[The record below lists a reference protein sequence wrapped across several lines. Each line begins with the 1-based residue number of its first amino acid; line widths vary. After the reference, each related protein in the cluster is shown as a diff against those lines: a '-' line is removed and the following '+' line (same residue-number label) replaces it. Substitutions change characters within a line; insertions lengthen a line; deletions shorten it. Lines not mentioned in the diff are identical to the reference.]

1 MDDNSPDGTA
11 EIVKKLQKKYPI
23 ILVERPEKMGI
34 GSAYISGFKKALE
47 IGSDIVFEMD
57 SDLSHD
63 PKEIS
68 NFVKKI
74 NDNFEVVIGSRRTE
88 GGKIIGWRWYR
99 RLISFLGN
107 FIGKYMGGINYVDDL
122 TSGYRAYKKEI
133 LKKID
138 FEKIKSNGYAFQ
150 LEILAKCIKADSKVD
165 IIPITFHDRR
175 TGKSKLTG
183 KDIIDFFFIALK
195 LRIGLI

>member
-1 MDDNSPDGTA
+1 
-11 EIVKKLQKKYPI
+11 
-23 ILVERPEKMGI
+23 LVERPEKMGI

-74 NDNFEVVIGSRRTE
+74 NDDFEVVIGSRRTE

-133 LKKID
+133 LKKLTL
-138 FEKIKSNGYAFQ
+138 KKLNRTVMLSNWKF
-150 LEILAKCIKADSKVD
+150 
-165 IIPITFHDRR
+165 
-175 TGKSKLTG
+175 
-183 KDIIDFFFIALK
+183 
-195 LRIGLI
+195 